1 MMIIFCVYSLILSM
15 LINIFAP
22 LLSIQYPRLVTP
34 SYILA
39 FGYCLAD
46 AGSAGYRILT
56 EEDSATQDVDKRS
69 NQTRAAIATF
79 DTLLWQSLASV
90 AIPGGVINMVVKASR
105 FAVARSVGL
114 PAIITKW
121 LPTAS
126 GLGSIPFIITPI
138 DNAVDFALDN
148 STRKYL
154 NYTE

>member
-1 MMIIFCVYSLILSM
+1 M
-15 LINIFAP
+15 LWN
-22 LLSIQYPRLVTP
+22 T
-34 SYILA
+34 
-39 FGYCLAD
+39 
-46 AGSAGYRILT
+46 
-56 EEDSATQDVDKRS
+56 
-69 NQTRAAIATF
+69 
-79 DTLLWQSLASV
+79 TLLALASV